1 MSFKK
6 TKYKI
11 IKEAIP
17 KELAKFIYTYLKK
30 KRKVARFLSDRKFVV
45 HGGEW
50 GGWTDPQVLN
60 TYSVYADTVMETL
73 LEVLKVKMEKETGY
87 KLNETY
93 SYARIYKK
101 GDVLHRHTDRNAC
114 EVSATLHLGGD
125 PWPLYLDP
133 TGKRGQAGIP
143 VDLATGEMLLYS
155 GCNLEHW
162 REEFRGKDCAQ
173 VFLHYND
180 AKKKDAK
187 ETKFDRRPFVG
198 VPAYFRQRK
207 I

>member
-30 KRKVARFLSDRKFVV
+30 KRQVARFLIDRKFVV

-60 TYSVYADTVMETL
+60 SYSVYADTVMETL

-125 PWPLYLDP
+125 PRPLYLDP

-143 VDLATGEMLLYS
+143 VDLARGEMLLYS

>member
-30 KRKVARFLSDRKFVV
+30 KRKVARFLIDRKFVV

-60 TYSVYADTVMETL
+60 SYSVYADTVMETL
-73 LEVLKVKMEKETGY
+73 LEALRKKMEKETGY

-155 GCNLEHW
+155 GCNLEDW
-162 REEFRGKDCAQ
+162 REEFRGKDCEQ

-180 AKKKDAK
+180 AKKKNAK
-187 ETKFDRRPFVG
+187 ENKFDRRPFVG